1 MNDVIQHDIL
11 RRPSQWS
18 LAVGFTLVYLS
29 WGTTY
34 LAIKKGVEAF
44 PPALFGGVRVA
55 LAGLILLV
63 YLAVRRRPLGM
74 SARDFL
80 WTALVAVLMFVGGN
94 GLITYAEQSVASG
107 VTSVLAATAPFW
119 MVLLEMLCPRGDRL
133 MLRGWL
139 GLVAGLCGVVLL
151 MAPKLQDPAAFWQD
165 TGPLLVLA
173 SAFTWA
179 LGSFVLRH
187 RRLKVTHLTAAAY
200 QMAVGGSIL
209 AILGPCLGEG
219 RQVALERFTPLAVYS
234 FFHLLVVSSLIGF
247 VAYTWLLRHVSAAL
261 AGTHA
266 YVNPVV
272 ALLAGWL
279 LNAEEITVWI
289 VAGMTAI
296 LAGVA
301 LMRGGTAS
309 ILAEKGKANALVQE
323 ANGQNA
329 SPIAAERKPLHSA
342 PAERDSN

>member
-1 MNDVIQHDIL
+1 MKDVIQHDIL
-11 RRPSQWS
+11 SRPSKWS
-18 LAVGFTLVYLS
+18 LAIGFTLVYLS

-55 LAGLILLV
+55 LAGLLLLT
-63 YLAVRRRPLGM
+63 YLAMRRRPLGM
-74 SARDFL
+74 SAHDFL
-80 WTALVAVLMFVGGN
+80 WTSLVAVLMFVGGN

-107 VTSVLAATAPFW
+107 VTSVLAATAPLW
-119 MVLLEMLCPRGDRL
+119 MVLLELLWPRGDRL
-133 MLRGWL
+133 RLRGWL

-151 MAPKLQDPAAFWQD
+151 MEPKLQDPAAFWQD
-165 TGPLLVLA
+165 TGPFLVLA
-173 SAFTWA
+173 SAFAWA

-187 RRLKVTHLTAAAY
+187 RRLKVGHLTAAGY
-200 QMAVGGSIL
+200 QMAVGGSVL
-209 AILGPCLGEG
+209 AIIGLGLGEG

-247 VAYTWLLRHVSAAL
+247 VAYTWLLRHVSVAL

-289 VAGMTAI
+289 VAGMIAI

-301 LMRGGTAS
+301 LMRGGTAPS
-309 ILAEKGKANALVQE
+309 
-323 ANGQNA
+323 
-329 SPIAAERKPLHSA
+329 
-342 PAERDSN
+342 PAERDKANVLAPEVNVPNAAPLAVPRPAAARPSHGRD